1 MDICSML
8 EWGGIVPKRIGLLLN
23 ISPPLSFVR
32 ATGRSQVLDSNVLL
46 TIRPFIGLMCP
57 GKGAYCIHLWFLN
70 N

>member
-57 GKGAYCIHLWFLN
+57 GKGAYCIYLWFLN